1 MRWLLGGPRPPKR
14 RFRFSRILQYRIPL
28 LILLL
33 AATIEVFL
41 HTRKYAVHQPHRE
54 LDLPFATSCQEPKV
68 DAPRENA
75 AIVMLARNSELE
87 QALHS
92 IVSIEKHFNQWYHY
106 PVVFLNDEKWDEAFI
121 ETMKETVSGEARFE
135 VISKEEWLY
144 PKWMD
149 QDKAKQSIAEQGRK
163 GILYAGMETYHHMCR
178 FFSGKFYTIEALRD
192 YKWYWRVEP
201 DVDFHCSITYDP
213 FAEMAKNGKVYGFTI
228 SLREEQATCPGLFRR
243 IADWKE
249 SHHLR
254 TTELWKAMIAPSWMP
269 WPFRSMMSW
278 FGHRDKHGDAWS
290 LCHYWSNFEIADL
303 DFFRGHQYQS
313 LYQSLERSGGFYYER
328 WGDAAVHSLAV
339 AMLLDPHQVHHFED
353 FGYRHDDFYQC
364 PANAPGGQLPDSEIL
379 GKTSEKVSPELQDGI
394 GCRCECDGTKT
405 RNIPGYC
412 LAKLKQ
418 PNTDKK
424 LGIVGWA
431 KSWYW

>member
-1 MRWLLGGPRPPKR
+1 MRWLLGGSRPPKR
-14 RFRFSRILQYRIPL
+14 RFCSSRILQYRIPI

-33 AATIEVFL
+33 AAVAEVFL
-41 HTRKYAVHQPHRE
+41 HIRKYAVRQPRRE

-68 DAPRENA
+68 DTPRENA

-106 PVVFLNDEKWDEAFI
+106 PVVFLNDEEWDKVFI
-121 ETMKETVSGEARFE
+121 DTMKETVSGEVRFE
-135 VISKEEWLY
+135 VISKEEWSF

-149 QDKAKQSIAEQGRK
+149 QDKARQSIAEQGRN

-178 FFSGKFYTIEALRD
+178 FFSGYVLLFCQFTLQQDLLTRFSYRKFYTLEALRD

-201 DVDFHCSITYDP
+201 NVDFYCSITYDP
-213 FAEMAKNGKVYGFTI
+213 FFEMAQNEKVYGFTI
-228 SLREEQATCPGLFRR
+228 SLAEEQATCPGLFRR

-249 SHHLR
+249 SQHLR
-254 TTELWKAMIAPSWMP
+254 TTELWKAILAPSWMP
-269 WPFRSMMSW
+269 WPFRSVMSW

-313 LYQSLERSGGFYYER
+313 LYHSLDRSGGFYYER
-328 WGDAAVHSLAV
+328 V
-339 AMLLDPHQVHHFED
+339 
-353 FGYRHDDFYQC
+353 
-364 PANAPGGQLPDSEIL
+364 
-379 GKTSEKVSPELQDGI
+379 TSTI
-394 GCRCECDGTKT
+394 
-405 RNIPGYC
+405 
-412 LAKLKQ
+412 
-418 PNTDKK
+418 
-424 LGIVGWA
+424 
-431 KSWYW
+431 